1 MILAAIEHSGIRKIN
16 QETLYIGPLYITEYP
31 KICKNMLGQNDIC
44 TYSLRQ
50 FFFFFTV
57 GMKGHL
63 TW

>member
-50 FFFFFTV
+50 FFFFF
-57 GMKGHL
+57 
-63 TW
+63 